1 MEQYHII
8 FFFTQN
14 RLITYIENEKNI
26 ARIMKKKALWA
37 RVLLKKYCSNARM
50 ISSNPDGLPSSP
62 NWKAV
67 KAGFPAFSK
76 GIWWRVRNNSR
87 KNVWMERWIRGQA
100 LRELIEGPLTRE
112 DV

>member
-26 ARIMKKKALWA
+26 ARIMKK
-37 RVLLKKYCSNARM
+37 YCSNARM
-50 ISSNPDGLPSSP
+50 ISSNPDDLPSSP
-62 NWKAV
+62 NWKAI